1 MQYAYDDFNGIQQ
14 ENDKL
19 SQELSL
25 YKKALELACEDCKRG
40 YDLEYLS
47 FDVVIGDVE
56 DFKTRYLQQAKDEID
71 EQEK

>member
-19 SQELSL
+19 SQELAL